1 MATAPVDWEEELSL
15 ALRAG
20 APLVWLEAEEEQ
32 RAVAALERVCA
43 ATGRAMQRWSCVR
56 GLHALRSSGVDSKTA
71 DPIAALDAFARA
83 DGRAV
88 LAALDIH
95 PFLAQAVVVRRLRE
109 LRAPLAAAGK
119 SLVFCAPVACP
130 VPELRGDCAKVFVTP
145 PSHDELAAVVTE
157 IDRGPTSVALAPR
170 LAAAARGLRCDAF
183 SLAIRRAVVRYGS
196 LDERSLDE
204 VRIERDRAA
213 SDGAL
218 LEPIEPERGLDQL
231 GGLDA
236 LKRWLDLRA
245 RAWTDEARA
254 FGVDAPRGVF
264 LVGVQGGGK
273 STCARAIARRWSLP
287 LLRLDVG
294 RLFHGLVG
302 ASEANVRRALA
313 QAEAAAPCVL
323 WLDELGRAF
332 GDLTRGG
339 DAGTASR
346 VFGALLT
353 WLQDRAAHVFVIATS
368 NDVSALPPELLRKG
382 RFDEVFFVDL
392 PSRLERAEVLSIHL
406 SRRGREPA
414 RFDLDELSSRTDGF
428 SGAELEQCVVGAL
441 LYAFSEQ
448 RELELRDLLR
458 AVGETV
464 SLSKTA
470 RESIDALRKWARGRT
485 RPASTAIDANTG
497 RVAL

>member
-1 MATAPVDWEEELSL
+1 MATVLADWEEELSL
-15 ALRAG
+15 TIRAG
-20 APLVWLEAEEEQ
+20 APLLWLEAEEEP
-32 RAVAALERVCA
+32 RALAALERACA
-43 ATGRAMQRWSCVR
+43 ATGRSMQRWSCVR
-56 GLHALRSSGVDSKTA
+56 GLHALRSSGVDGKTA
-71 DPIAALDAFARA
+71 DPIAALDAFARS
-83 DGRAV
+83 DGK
-88 LAALDIH
+88 ALLVMLDAH
-95 PFLAQAVVVRRLRE
+95 PFLAQALVVRRLRE

-119 SLVFCAPVACP
+119 TLVICAPVPCP
-130 VPELRGDCAKVFVTP
+130 VAELSGDCAKVLATP
-145 PSHDELAAVVTE
+145 PTHGELQAVVAE
-157 IDRGPTSVALAPR
+157 VDRSAATAALAPR
-170 LAAAARGLRCDAF
+170 IAEAGRGLRSDAF
-183 SLAIRRAVVRYGS
+183 SLALRRAIARFGAF
-196 LDERSLDE
+196 DERAIGE
-204 VRIERDRAA
+204 VRRERDRAV
-213 SDGAL
+213 SEGAL
-218 LEPIEPERGLDQL
+218 LEPIEPDSGLDQI

-245 RAWTDEARA
+245 RAWTDDARS

-273 STCARAIARRWSLP
+273 STCTRAIARRWSLP

-313 QAEAAAPCVL
+313 QVESAAPCVL

-332 GDLTRGG
+332 GDLSRGG
-339 DAGTASR
+339 DAGTSSR

-353 WLQDRAAHVFVIATS
+353 WLQDRTAHVFVVATS

-392 PSRLERAEVLSIHL
+392 PARLERAEILSIHL
-406 SRRGREPA
+406 SRRGRDA
-414 RFDLDELSSRTDGF
+414 SKFDLDELSARTEGF
-428 SGAELEQCVVGAL
+428 SGAELEQCVVAAL
-441 LYAFSEQ
+441 LYAFSET
-448 RELELRDLLR
+448 RELDQRDLAR
-458 AVGETV
+458 AVSDTV

-485 RPASTAIDANTG
+485 RPASTALDGATG

>member
-1 MATAPVDWEEELSL
+1 MATVLADWEEELSL
-15 ALRAG
+15 TIRAG

-32 RAVAALERVCA
+32 RAVAALERLCSA
-43 ATGRAMQRWSCVR
+43 HARPMQRWSCVR
-56 GLHALRSSGVDSKTA
+56 GLHALRSSGVDPKTA
-71 DPIAALDAFARA
+71 DPIAALDAFARS
-83 DGRAV
+83 DGKTL
-88 LAALDIH
+88 LAALDMH

-109 LRAPLAAAGK
+109 LRAPLAASGK
-119 SLVFCAPVACP
+119 TLVLCAPTSCA
-130 VPELRGDCAKVFVTP
+130 VPELRGDCARVLVTP
-145 PSHDELAAVVTE
+145 ATHHELQAIVSEVDRSTAAQQL
-157 IDRGPTSVALAPR
+157 SSR
-170 LAAAARGLRCDAF
+170 LAEAGRGLRCDAF
-183 SLAIRRAVVRYGS
+183 LLAVRRAFARFGAV
-196 LDERSLDE
+196 DERAIAE
-204 VRIERDRAA
+204 VRLERDRAV

-218 LEPIEPERGLDQL
+218 LEPIEPESGLDQL

-273 STCARAIARRWSLP
+273 STCARAIAQRWSLP

-313 QAEAAAPCVL
+313 QAESAAPCVL

-332 GDLTRGG
+332 GDLSRAG
-339 DAGTASR
+339 DAGTTSR

-353 WLQDRAAHVFVIATS
+353 WLQDRAAHVFVVATS

-392 PSRLERAEVLSIHL
+392 PTRLERAEILTIHL
-406 SRRGREPA
+406 ARRGRESA
-414 RFDLDELSSRTDGF
+414 AFDLDELSARTDGF
-428 SGAELEQCVVGAL
+428 SGAELEQSVVGAL
-441 LYAFSEQ
+441 LFAFAEQ
-448 RELELRDLLR
+448 RELEQRDLIR
-458 AVGETV
+458 ATSEMV
-464 SLSKTA
+464 SLSRTA

-485 RPASTAIDANTG
+485 RPASTALEGATS